1 MPSLWAE
8 AIRGLLSTQ
17 KYEETCTSGARTVWA
32 YLQPCRCWD
41 APVSLDPM
49 GCHVSARSSL
59 LFPSFLGGYLMKRLY
74 GNHVDSWPR
83 SSLSSSF
90 SGLFD
95 HLKTTDPLGT
105 LSMEGFVS
113 ILITNDDLGQGRPLE
128 AKSRPGVFTRLL
140 VFERRVLRVSLL
152 SIQTSPNSWEPLL
165 LEGPRKTLAQPCII
179 RKVLK
184 HTQTSQKIP
193 RTKAY

>member
-1 MPSLWAE
+1 
-8 AIRGLLSTQ
+8 
-17 KYEETCTSGARTVWA
+17 
-32 YLQPCRCWD
+32 
-41 APVSLDPM
+41 
-49 GCHVSARSSL
+49 
-59 LFPSFLGGYLMKRLY
+59 MKHLY

-152 SIQTSPNSWEPLL
+152 SIQTSPNS
-165 LEGPRKTLAQPCII
+165 
-179 RKVLK
+179 
-184 HTQTSQKIP
+184 
-193 RTKAY
+193 